1 MIIETKN
8 LDKNE
13 EYFTSS
19 PIYFLTNNL
28 PLTKFF
34 HILSSTQVAYGTN
47 IEKELRDFILDN
59 RSDVQCCNYYEFK
72 GKDEGI
78 WINKDKKMIAGKL
91 PDIII
96 YNANDKI
103 ITNAEIKIRA
113 DRTSGKGIP
122 NDIDGNR
129 KICEELQSKFSDF
142 KIDNIV
148 VTLFEPQGAGNIK
161 VWERLGANVV
171 LGKDFLKD
179 YFNLEFSDFRE
190 RLNRNTEINNKTILK
205 LITDVKKST
214 QNQLKDKT
222 FISKGPLERFE

>member
-1 MIIETKN
+1 MIINTTN
-8 LDKNE
+8 LSKNE

-34 HILSSTQVAYGTN
+34 HVLSSTQVAYGTN
-47 IEKELRDFILDN
+47 IEKELRSFILDN
-59 RSDVQCCNYYEFK
+59 RSDVQCCNYHEFK
-72 GKDEGI
+72 TKDKGI
-78 WINKDKKMIAGKL
+78 WINRDKKMVAVKL

-96 YNANDKI
+96 YNANEKV

-122 NDIDGNR
+122 NDIDGNK
-129 KICEELQSKFSDF
+129 KICEELKSNFTDF

-148 VTLFEPQGAGNIK
+148 VTLFEPQGSGNMG
-161 VWERLGANVV
+161 VWKKLGANVI

-179 YFNLEFSDFRE
+179 YFELEFSDFRE
-190 RLNRNTEINNKTILK
+190 RLNLNIEINNKTILK
-205 LITDVKKST
+205 LITDVKRST
-214 QNQLKDKT
+214 QNQLKNNS
-222 FISKGPLERFE
+222 FNSKVGILE